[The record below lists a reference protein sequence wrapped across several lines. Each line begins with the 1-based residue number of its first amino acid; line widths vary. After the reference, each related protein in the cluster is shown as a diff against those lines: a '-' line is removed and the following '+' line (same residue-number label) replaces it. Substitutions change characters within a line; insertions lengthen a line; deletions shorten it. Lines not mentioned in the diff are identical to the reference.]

1 MEIMTTGREAAETAK
16 IGTSQILS
24 KAEAINILQKI
35 KNNYRRYYTN
45 LTREEALTMAEIW
58 VEGLQR
64 VDGRYA
70 KQALDYFIFESTEP
84 FPPTIG
90 QFLSKANDYR
100 IAYERK
106 HPVIRNAW
114 EIKDES

>member
-1 MEIMTTGREAAETAK
+1 MTGNSQTLAK
-16 IGTSQILS
+16 E
-24 KAEAINILQKI
+24 EAIKVLQKI
-35 KNNYRRYYTN
+35 KNNYRRYYAN
-45 LTREEALTMAEIW
+45 LTKEEAMSMVEIW
-58 VEGLQR
+58 TEGLQR
-64 VDGRYA
+64 VDARYA

-90 QFLSKANDYR
+90 QFLAKANEYK

-114 EIKDES
+114 EIHDET

>member
-1 MEIMTTGREAAETAK
+1 MT
-16 IGTSQILS
+16 GTSQTSQVLS
-24 KAEAINILQKI
+24 NEEAIGILQKI
-35 KNNYRRYYTN
+35 KNNYRRYYAN

-58 VEGLQR
+58 VEGLRR

-114 EIKDES
+114 EIKDET